1 MLFDTLYTN
10 GVFYT
15 QDPARPVASAVGVS
29 AGRIVSL
36 DNELDAG
43 FFRNVHDLGGAAV
56 VPGFNDAHCHLSYLG
71 EATMQ
76 VDLRPAVCKTMDDLL
91 AAVGSACEAAPEG
104 QWVQGAGYDQNYLDD
119 QHPTAEQLDAVSAGH
134 PVWLVHNSRH
144 MGVANTAAFEQAGYP
159 ERRNVPV
166 PEGGQIPTD
175 AKGRAEGLLQETARS
190 QVTDAMPAPTVAD
203 IADMIAA
210 GSEAALA
217 MGITSITEPGAGAA
231 EHLGHG
237 PSDMAGFQLARD
249 SGRLGVRA
257 TVMPYLTTLHPLGND
272 DDGRSASDGGSS
284 QGAESAEHVPYSLD
298 LGIRSGLGD
307 EWLRIGPTKILS
319 DGSLIGRSAFMCCD
333 YESNNSSAGN
343 HGLLQFPEAE
353 LRRRI
358 IGAHRAGWQVAT
370 HAIGDAALDV
380 VMDLFEEA
388 QRLYPRTDT
397 RHRIEHLSVA
407 SDEQIARAAS
417 LGLVPVPQGRFV
429 YELGDGAARAMGPER
444 AALAYRIKALLDA
457 GLEIP
462 ASTDAPVV
470 SADPILNIHALV
482 YRKTASGADFTPA
495 ERITVAQAI
504 RAYTVGSAYA
514 VHEEDR
520 KGTLAHGM
528 LADLTVLSADLHQVA
543 PEKIED
549 VKVTAT
555 VVGGHLA
562 YGQL

>member
-10 GVFYT
+10 GVFHT
-15 QDPARPVASAVGVS
+15 QDPERPVASAVGVS

-36 DNELDAG
+36 DDELDRQ

-91 AAVGSACEAAPEG
+91 AAIGSACASAPEG
-104 QWVQGAGYDQNYLDD
+104 QWVQGAGYDQNYLNDL
-119 QHPTAEQLDAVSAGH
+119 HPTAEQLDAVSGGH

-144 MGVANTAAFEQAGYP
+144 MGVANTAAFEVAGYP
-159 ERRNVPV
+159 ERQNVPV
-166 PEGGQIPTD
+166 PDGGAVPTD
-175 AKGRAEGLLQETARS
+175 ADGRAEGLLQETARAL
-190 QVTDAMPAPTVAD
+190 VTDAMPAPTVDD

-217 MGITSITEPGAGAA
+217 MGITSITEPGVGAA

-237 PSDMAGFQLARD
+237 PFDMAAFQLARD
-249 SGRLGVRA
+249 TGRLGVRA
-257 TVMPYLTTLHPLGND
+257 TVMPYLTTLHPIGN
-272 DDGRSASDGGSS
+272 DGGSGHDGS
-284 QGAESAEHVPYSLD
+284 GHDGGSGADNHDPCSLD
-298 LGIRSGLGD
+298 LGIRTGLGD

-333 YESNNSSAGN
+333 YESNNGSGADR
-343 HGLLQFPEAE
+343 GLLQFPEAE

-388 QRLYPRTDT
+388 QQLYPRTDT

-407 SDEQIARAAS
+407 SDEQISRAAR

-429 YELGDGAARAMGPER
+429 YELGDGAARAMGADR

-457 GLEIP
+457 GLEVP

-470 SADPILNIHALV
+470 SAGPILNIHAMV
-482 YRKTASGADFTPA
+482 NRKTASGADFTPA

-514 VHEEDR
+514 VHEENR

-528 LADLTVLSADLHQVA
+528 LADLAVLSDDLYEVEPA
-543 PEKIED
+543 GIEN

-555 VVGGHLA
+555 VVGGQLA

>member
-36 DNELDAG
+36 DDELG
-43 FFRNVHDLGGAAV
+43 TEFFRDVHDLGGAAV

-76 VDLRPAVCKTMDDLL
+76 VDLRPAVCETMDDLL
-91 AAVGSACEAAPEG
+91 AAVGSACAAAPEG
-104 QWVQGAGYDQNYLDD
+104 QWVQGAGYDQNYLNDL
-119 QHPTAEQLDAVSAGH
+119 HPTAEQLDAVSAGH
-134 PVWLVHNSRH
+134 PVWLVHKCRH
-144 MGVANTAAFEQAGYP
+144 MGVANTAAFELAGYP
-159 ERRNVPV
+159 ERRKVPV
-166 PEGGQIPTD
+166 PDGGLVPAD
-175 AKGRAEGLLQETARS
+175 ADGRAEGLLQETARS
-190 QVTDAMPAPTVAD
+190 LVTDAMPAPTIAD

-210 GSEAALA
+210 GNEAALA
-217 MGITSITEPGAGAA
+217 MGITSITEPGAGAP

-237 PSDMAGFQLARD
+237 PFDMAAFQLARD

-257 TVMPYLTTLHPLGND
+257 TVMPYLTTLHLMGND
-272 DDGRSASDGGSS
+272 DDGSGSDDGSGD
-284 QGAESAEHVPYSLD
+284 GAESTGHELYSLD
-298 LGIRSGLGD
+298 LGIRTGLGD
-307 EWLRIGPTKILS
+307 EWLRIGPAKILS

-333 YESNNSSAGN
+333 YASEDNSAGN
-343 HGLLQFPEAE
+343 RGLLQFPEAE

-358 IGAHRAGWQVAT
+358 IGAHLAGWQVAT

-407 SDEQIARAAS
+407 SDEQIARAAR

-444 AALAYRIKALLDA
+444 AAMAYRIKALLDA

-482 YRKTASGADFTPA
+482 NRKTATGADFTPV
-495 ERITVAQAI
+495 ERITVVQAI

-528 LADLTVLSADLHQVA
+528 LADLTVLSSDLHGVA
-543 PEKIED
+543 PEDIED

-555 VVGGHLA
+555 VVGGQLA

>member
-36 DNELDAG
+36 DDELDRQ

-91 AAVGSACEAAPEG
+91 AAIGSACASAPEG
-104 QWVQGAGYDQNYLDD
+104 QWVQGAGYDQNYLNDL
-119 QHPTAEQLDAVSAGH
+119 HPTAEQLDEVSGGH

-144 MGVANTAAFEQAGYP
+144 MGVANTAAFEAAGYP
-159 ERRNVPV
+159 GRRNVPV
-166 PEGGQIPTD
+166 PDGGAVPTD
-175 AKGRAEGLLQETARS
+175 ADGRAEGLLQETARAL
-190 QVTDAMPAPTVAD
+190 VTDAMPAPTVED

-237 PSDMAGFQLARD
+237 PYDMAAFQLARD
-249 SGRLGVRA
+249 TGRLGVRA
-257 TVMPYLTTLHPLGND
+257 TVMPYLTTLHPIGN
-272 DDGRSASDGGSS
+272 DGGS
-284 QGAESAEHVPYSLD
+284 ADNHDPCSLD
-298 LGIRSGLGD
+298 LGIRTGLGD

-333 YESNNSSAGN
+333 YESNNGSVADR
-343 HGLLQFPEAE
+343 GLLQFPEAE

-388 QRLYPRTDT
+388 QQLYPRTDA

-407 SDEQIARAAS
+407 SDEQISRAAR

-429 YELGDGAARAMGPER
+429 YELGDGAARAMGADR

-457 GLEIP
+457 GLEVP

-470 SADPILNIHALV
+470 SADPLLNIHAMV
-482 YRKTASGADFTPA
+482 NRKTASGADFTPA
-495 ERITVAQAI
+495 ERITVAQAV

-514 VHEEDR
+514 VHEESR

-528 LADLTVLSADLHQVA
+528 LADLTVLSDDLHEVEPA
-543 PEKIED
+543 GIEN
-549 VKVTAT
+549 VKVAAT
-555 VVGGHLA
+555 VVGGQLA